1 MTDEYVTTY
10 LTVEDLID
18 LTEAHGTTV
27 ADLGL
32 LSSAAAR
39 PGSSVAGQDAYPP
52 LQEKAAAL
60 ADSLCSNHPMV
71 DGNERLT
78 LGAVVVF
85 LSINGFR
92 LDLDQ
97 EGKFDLIMAMARG
110 DLRSVP
116 AIAARLPL
124 VPFLTR

>member
-1 MTDEYVTTY
+1 MTDEYVAY

-18 LTEAHGTTV
+18 LTEAHGTAV

-32 LSSAAAR
+32 LASAAAR
-39 PGSSVAGQDAYPP
+39 PQTSVAGQDAYPC

-60 ADSLCSNHPMV
+60 ADSVCSNHPLV
-71 DGNERLT
+71 DGNKRLT

-97 EGKFDLIMAMARG
+97 EGKFDLIMAIATGELRG
-110 DLRSVP
+110 VQS
-116 AIAARLPL
+116 IAARLPI
-124 VPFLTR
+124 TRE